1 MYYEKNKDG
10 NNSNTEITPV
20 NFLKHKTKQY
30 HGKSE
35 TVLYCLKMKGT
46 ALLRPHLQS
55 LSPFSLV
62 HWVSIHPGK
71 NVSTGK

>member
-1 MYYEKNKDG
+1 MYYEKNKGG

-20 NFLKHKTKQY
+20 NFLKHKTKHY

-46 ALLRPHLQS
+46 ALLRPHLRS

-62 HWVSIHPGK
+62 HWVSIQPGK